1 MPLTLEVVTA
11 ERLLLDDSGIDVV
24 IAPAIDGEIA
34 ILPEHAPLITPLE
47 AGELRVRKGAEE
59 NAYFVAGGF
68 LEVLKD
74 KVTILADAAE
84 HAEEIDVAR
93 AEDARRRAQE
103 SLAHRHDQPDVAAAE
118 AALRRSLLRLRVAER
133 RRRSRPGPG
142 APPPGYP
149 EA

>member
-1 MPLTLEVVTA
+1 MPLGLEVVTA
-11 ERLLLDDSGIDVV
+11 ERLVLEDNGIDVV
-24 IAPAIDGEIA
+24 IAPGAAGELA
-34 ILPEHAPLITPLE
+34 ILPEHAPLITPLVP
-47 AGELRVRKGAEE
+47 GELRVRKGNDES
-59 NAYFVAGGF
+59 AYFVAGGF
-68 LEVLKD
+68 LEVLND

-93 AEDARRRAQE
+93 AEEARRRAQE
-103 SLAHRHDQPDVAAAE
+103 SLARRHEQPDVAAAE

-142 APPPGYP
+142 APHGRP

>member
-11 ERLLLDDSGIDVV
+11 ERIVLEQDGIDVV
-24 IAPAIDGEIA
+24 IAPGIVGELA
-34 ILPEHAPLITPLE
+34 ILPEHAPLITPL
-47 AGELRVRKGAEE
+47 APGELRLRRGAEE
-59 NAYFVAGGF
+59 NSYFVAGGF

-103 SLAHRHDQPDVAAAE
+103 SLAHRHEQPDVAVAE
-118 AALRRSLLRLRVAER
+118 AALRRSLIRLRVAER

-142 APPPGYP
+142 APHGHP
-149 EA
+149 EL

>member
-1 MPLTLEVVTA
+1 MPLGLEVVTA
-11 ERLLLDDSGIDVV
+11 ERLVLEESGIDVV
-24 IAPAIDGEIA
+24 IAPGAAGELA
-34 ILPEHAPLITPLE
+34 ILPEHAPLITPLV
-47 AGELRVRKGAEE
+47 AGELRVRRGTDE

-68 LEVLKD
+68 LEVLND

-93 AEDARRRAQE
+93 AEEARRRAQD
-103 SLAHRHDQPDVAAAE
+103 SLARRHEQPDVAAAE

-142 APPPGYP
+142 TPHARP

>member
-1 MPLTLEVVTA
+1 MPLSLEIVTA
-11 ERLLLDDSGIDVV
+11 ERTVLADEGIDVV
-24 IAPAIDGEIA
+24 IAPGALGEMA
-34 ILPEHAPLITPLE
+34 ILPQHAALITPLNP
-47 AGELRVRKGAEE
+47 GELRVRKGSEE

-68 LEVLKD
+68 LQVLND

-103 SLAHRHDQPDVAAAE
+103 TLAHRHEQPDVFATE

-133 RRRSRPGPG
+133 RRRARGTPGPS
-142 APPPGYP
+142 ARS
-149 EA
+149 

>member
-1 MPLTLEVVTA
+1 MPLALEVITA
-11 ERLLLDDSGIDVV
+11 ERLVLDEHGVDEV
-24 IAPAIDGEIA
+24 IAPGIVGELA
-34 ILPEHAPLITPLE
+34 ILPEHAPLITPL
-47 AGELRVRKGAEE
+47 APGELRVRKGADETS
-59 NAYFVAGGF
+59 YFVAGGF

-84 HAEEIDVAR
+84 HAEEIDIAR

-103 SLAHRHDQPDVAAAE
+103 TIARRHEQPDVATAE

-142 APPPGYP
+142 APHGHP
-149 EA
+149 ET

>member
-1 MPLTLEVVTA
+1 MPLSLEIVTA
-11 ERLLLDDSGIDVV
+11 ERMVLDDHGIDMV
-24 IAPAIDGEIA
+24 IAPGAVGELA
-34 ILPEHAPLITPLE
+34 ILPQHAALITPLVP
-47 AGELRVRKGAEE
+47 GELRVRNGPEE

-68 LEVLKD
+68 LQVLND

-103 SLAHRHDQPDVAAAE
+103 TLTRRHEQPDVVAAE

-133 RRRSRPGPG
+133 RRRARGTPGPS
-142 APPPGYP
+142 A
-149 EA
+149 AR

>member
-1 MPLTLEVVTA
+1 MPLALEVVTA
-11 ERLLLDDSGIDVV
+11 ERLVLEESGIDVV
-24 IAPAIDGEIA
+24 IAPGEVGELA
-34 ILPEHAPLITPLE
+34 ILPEHAPLITPLV
-47 AGELRVRKGAEE
+47 AGELRVRHGNEE
-59 NAYFVAGGF
+59 NSYFVAGGF
-68 LEVLKD
+68 LEVLND

-93 AEDARRRAQE
+93 AEEARRRAQE
-103 SLAHRHDQPDVAAAE
+103 SLARRHEQPDVAAAE

-142 APPPGYP
+142 APHGHP

>member
-11 ERLLLDDSGIDVV
+11 ERVVLDDAGIDVV
-24 IAPAIDGEIA
+24 IAPALQGEVA
-34 ILPEHAPLITPLE
+34 ILPEHAPLITPLVP
-47 AGELRVRKGAEE
+47 GELRVRKGADEVS
-59 NAYFVAGGF
+59 YFIAGGF
-68 LEVLKD
+68 LEVLRD

-103 SLAHRHDQPDVAAAE
+103 ALAHRHEQPDVATAE

-142 APPPGYP
+142 MPRGNP
-149 EA
+149 ET